1 MCQLDRK
8 NVTYLL
14 EYDIIKI
21 IKIGWCQ
28 YKMKNKFAELD
39 IGLIS
44 FVSNIKEYQRN
55 GELKKY
61 LETGNQ
67 KKGEWNLAEEVVRL
81 LTLASTESFQT
92 SPTECLIINLENN
105 KLSNIPSKFFQSM
118 LKGDDSFEKEY
129 DYYLSNGCFK
139 SITSSLES
147 YNKGNDDSISNLLGQ
162 IQEYYEQ
169 SLDKKIQ
176 SSEIDVRQYEPL
188 LDIFINQTEEVKESS
203 KGVVYGT
210 NKKGY

>member
-67 KKGEWNLAEEVVRL
+67 KKDEWNLAEEVVRL

-105 KLSNIPSKFFQSM
+105 KLSNIYDKILDEMEKGFNKIIVSDEEAKEKMIIITKF
-118 LKGDDSFEKEY
+118 L
-129 DYYLSNGCFK
+129 C
-139 SITSSLES
+139 I
-147 YNKGNDDSISNLLGQ
+147 
-162 IQEYYEQ
+162 
-169 SLDKKIQ
+169 
-176 SSEIDVRQYEPL
+176 EPFVTIEL
-188 LDIFINQTEEVKESS
+188 A
-203 KGVVYGT
+203 
-210 NKKGY
+210 